1 MPISTFYVP
10 FPIVITMVLLC
21 IVPIVSKIKRR
32 VTNIVAN
39 FIVFISFLETVCIV
53 VMVAQ
58 AYIYGIVPTF
68 YLAIVGL
75 VFIFASNM
83 FFTLMYT

>member
-1 MPISTFYVP
+1 MFLT
-10 FPIVITMVLLC
+10 C
-21 IVPIVSKIKRR
+21 IAPIVSKIKRK
-32 VTNIVAN
+32 VTLIVPN
-39 FIVFISFLETVCIV
+39 FIVFVSFFETICIIV
-53 VMVAQ
+53 LVAQ